1 MQYAYASLCRRKY
14 GGTGLGLSIC
24 LQLVEL
30 MSGTIDVKST
40 PGSGSNFYFTITT
53 RRVPQEEAQH
63 TQMIASQLAAW
74 KGKRLL
80 VASKFKS
87 TVTMVQHLL
96 PEVKVDG
103 VWQVEK
109 LATTQAEDYPIVIVG
124 HFLKPCQQLDDL
136 LARSNNVIMLHYP
149 SSSTSNNHGMKHQI
163 GPSPTIGEI
172 EAERRQEKT
181 SSTMV
186 RMAVPIRRH
195 KLLRAMCNLVQ
206 LQQHLPTLS
215 PPPTP
220 QAAKQLATTVTD
232 EEKAQFSK
240 MHVLAAE
247 GKNQYRNM
255 SYMLICMM

>member
-1 MQYAYASLCRRKY
+1 
-14 GGTGLGLSIC
+14 
-24 LQLVEL
+24 

-53 RRVPQEEAQH
+53 TRVPQQEAQH

-124 HFLKPCQQLDDL
+124 HFLKPCQQLNDL
-136 LARSNNVIMLHYP
+136 LARANNVIMLHYP
-149 SSSTSNNHGMKHQI
+149 SSSSSSSSSNNHGMKHQI

-206 LQQHLPTLS
+206 QQHLPTLS
-215 PPPTP
+215 PPP

-232 EEKAQFSK
+232 EEKARFSK

-247 GKNQYRNM
+247 GKNQSRNM